1 MKHLILIL
9 LLMVSLGS
17 FSQTDSTT
25 FSDEQVLN
33 ISNTIKNQ
41 RDSIDLQIDII
52 QELQLQNQ
60 ELNKNAQ
67 RDSLLYDLS
76 QQEMGLK
83 QKEVD
88 LYIRLYKETKPKWYN
103 HKIIWFGLGA
113 GTVLGSSWVVANTL
127 P

>member
-1 MKHLILIL
+1 
-9 LLMVSLGS
+9 MVSLGS

-76 QQEMGLK
+76 QQEMIYLNK
-83 QKEVD
+83 KLD
-88 LYIRLYKETKPKWYN
+88 
-103 HKIIWFGLGA
+103 
-113 GTVLGSSWVVANTL
+113 
-127 P
+127 